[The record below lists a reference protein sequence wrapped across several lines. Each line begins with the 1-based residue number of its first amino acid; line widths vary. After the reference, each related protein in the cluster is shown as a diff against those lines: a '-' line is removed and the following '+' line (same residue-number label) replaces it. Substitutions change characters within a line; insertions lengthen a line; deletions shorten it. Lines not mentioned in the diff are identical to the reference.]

1 MHCIHT
7 QSRFEWSRAEFKE
20 WAEQV
25 LADFPDYTVAF
36 DGAGYWEAKRESHGP
51 ASQVAV
57 FTRKKNILSEK
68 EVDLL
73 HLEAQQ
79 NRNTRRRDNPAQEW
93 MVVEKIEYPV
103 AQEEKRSKEEQ
114 LGDELIFHLRGFTW
128 DFVFQGEESDE
139 ELAIALS
146 SLMQFDS
153 VANLS
158 EDIGEVTRVL
168 QARGFKVVD
177 GRVLVQVSI

>member
-1 MHCIHT
+1 M
-7 QSRFEWSRAEFKE
+7 
-20 WAEQV
+20 

-36 DGAGYWEAKRESHGP
+36 DGAGYWEAKRESNGP
-51 ASQVAV
+51 ASQAAV

-73 HLEAQQ
+73 HLAAQQ
-79 NRNTRRRDNPAQEW
+79 DGNTRRRDNPAQKW
-93 MVVEKIEYPV
+93 VVVEKIEYPV
-103 AQEEKRSKEEQ
+103 AEEEKRSKEEQ

>member
-1 MHCIHT
+1 
-7 QSRFEWSRAEFKE
+7 
-20 WAEQV
+20 
-25 LADFPDYTVAF
+25 
-36 DGAGYWEAKRESHGP
+36 
-51 ASQVAV
+51 
-57 FTRKKNILSEK
+57 
-68 EVDLL
+68 
-73 HLEAQQ
+73 
-79 NRNTRRRDNPAQEW
+79 

-103 AQEEKRSKEEQ
+103 AEEEKRSKEEQ

-128 DFVFQGEESDE
+128 DVVFQGEESDE

-177 GRVLVQVSI
+177 GRVFVQVSI